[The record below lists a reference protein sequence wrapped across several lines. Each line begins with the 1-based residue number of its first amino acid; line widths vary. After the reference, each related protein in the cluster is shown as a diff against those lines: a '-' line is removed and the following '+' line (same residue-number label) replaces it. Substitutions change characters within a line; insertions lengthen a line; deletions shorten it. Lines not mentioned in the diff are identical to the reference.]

1 MLPYGFGKLLLAH
14 PRARYPEGVFEREGT
29 VMHVSPGLGTTFVPF
44 RFFARPEATELVLRC
59 RLTMEGHSVISP
71 EVLARYAADAAA
83 EVPGVHTKQR
93 RGARVN
99 GLEVEV
105 HVVIDY
111 GASIPDGRR
120 RGAEARDRVPRPD
133 GGRQAHVGRR
143 DRRRRPALVRAPG
156 SQA

>member
-1 MLPYGFGKLLLAH
+1 MD
-14 PRARYPEGVFEREGT
+14 
-29 VMHVSPGLGTTFVPF
+29 
-44 RFFARPEATELVLRC
+44 
-59 RLTMEGHSVISP
+59 GHSVISP

-111 GASIPDGRR
+111 GASIPDV
-120 RGAEARDRVPRPD
+120 ASEVQKRV
-133 GGRQAHVGRR
+133 VEY
-143 DRRRRPALVRAPG
+143 LVRMADVKPT
-156 SQA
+156 SVDVVVDDVQR